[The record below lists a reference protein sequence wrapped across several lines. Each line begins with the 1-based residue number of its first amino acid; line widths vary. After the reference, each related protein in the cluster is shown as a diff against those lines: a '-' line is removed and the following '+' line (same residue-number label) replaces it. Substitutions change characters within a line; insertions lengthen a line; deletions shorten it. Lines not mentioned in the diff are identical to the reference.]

1 VKLACDQLRATKSSS
16 TNLISSSPGQLRH
29 LTQDLFEDAVDTTDR
44 IETVVSQDNDTNED
58 GLLYYAHLT
67 NHYLRLA
74 KASLKTLPISRYT
87 VQFPVIADSGANFHM
102 FKECEFFTKLTPA
115 MGKVILADGKTVLP
129 IQGVGTVKCLVDGH
143 ELTINNVRYISDLSE
158 SLYSLF
164 LHIQHP
170 RQGVHSSFEKGLF
183 LTFPNFTTKALIGD
197 HDIYIDMVP
206 LQSLQ
211 VGISSSSSLCGID
224 QLIDF
229 PQRNICHHIK
239 NFQSDLQVET
249 DYLDNLLSDLRNY
262 YKTIKTRHQLNLEV
276 PAGFRES
283 SNHVKQIHHYLSMMH
298 SDSLDHPVDPLIS
311 SSSSNIIDDSNVI
324 VDTITDT
331 NESSPTIDIP
341 IIRSID

>member
-206 LQSLQ
+206 L
-211 VGISSSSSLCGID
+211 
-224 QLIDF
+224 
-229 PQRNICHHIK
+229 
-239 NFQSDLQVET
+239 
-249 DYLDNLLSDLRNY
+249 RNY
-262 YKTIKTRHQLNLEV
+262 YKTVKTRHQLNLEV